1 VLRSEVFGCLKPISM
16 ARIHPE
22 VETKGL
28 VYSYVTFVWFLA
40 NFAITS
46 VKLIDQIE
54 QLILDRK
61 S

>member
-1 VLRSEVFGCLKPISM
+1 VFGCLKPISM